1 MKSLGMCA
9 IVAMAFMSTIAAHA
23 DSNNDPRIV
32 IRDASCSSACG
43 EGNDFGFN
51 LPSANNGSGTFT
63 GILSFQND
71 THSDWYSLL
80 LVVSNTDLS
89 GPVSCGADAYFS
101 SCFVWRDPSNA
112 SLTEI
117 LFANLLSWCPAPG
130 IVAGGIFDLDFSG
143 VRGSPSWPGSQQ
155 FSAYANPSLSELYNP
170 TVVPEP
176 GTLALLLVGVG
187 AIATRRKLWRRAAL

>member
-1 MKSLGMCA
+1 MKTLGMLA
-9 IVAMAFMSTIAAHA
+9 IVAVVSMWTVAARA

-32 IRDASCSSACG
+32 IRDASCSKSCG
-43 EGNDFGFN
+43 VGDDFGFS
-51 LPSANNGSGTFT
+51 LPPANNGAGTFT
-63 GILSFQND
+63 GTLSFKND
-71 THSDWYSLL
+71 TQSTWYSLL

-101 SCFVWRDPSNA
+101 SCLVRRDPSNS

-130 IVAGGIFDLDFSG
+130 IIAGGIFDLDFSG
-143 VRGSPSWPGSQQ
+143 VNGSPSWPGSQQ
-155 FSAYANPSLSELYNP
+155 FSGYANPSISQLLNP
-170 TVVPEP
+170 SVVPEP

-187 AIATRRKLWRRAAL
+187 AIATRRKLWSRSAL